1 MTSSRRTIPDGS
13 GPLAALSPREREVL
27 ALFAQGKS
35 ARDVGL
41 LLEISP
47 RTVDVHS
54 ASIIHKLGAQNRVH
68 AVAMAIRA
76 GILAQDG

>member
-1 MTSSRRTIPDGS
+1 MNSSRRIIPDDPGS
-13 GPLAALSPREREVL
+13 LAALSPRERQVL
-27 ALFAQGKS
+27 ALFARGKS

-41 LLEISP
+41 VLEISP

-68 AVAMAIRA
+68 AVAIAIRA
-76 GILAQDG
+76 GILAQDD